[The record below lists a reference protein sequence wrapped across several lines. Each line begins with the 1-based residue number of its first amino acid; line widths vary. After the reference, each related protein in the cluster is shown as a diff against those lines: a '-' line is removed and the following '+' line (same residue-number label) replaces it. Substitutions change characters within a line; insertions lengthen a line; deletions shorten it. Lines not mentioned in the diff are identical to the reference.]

1 MCLCVYV
8 DAVTMGSVFGRST
21 ALNLQT
27 SQLNTPQDASCTHIL
42 VFPTSATTQLAPSS
56 YPTEDNNGNDQQDNS
71 KTRLLIMSWD
81 IQLYP
86 HLHIYLSLLLNKFIC
101 VYINIYVC
109 MYIMHQQVASLR
121 IFKHHCSHNS
131 HKWPVQSIMNFHI
144 WTTVSLVL
152 DSSRLVM
159 P

>member
-86 HLHIYLSLLLNKFIC
+86 YLHIYLSLLFNKFIC
-101 VYINIYVC
+101 VYIYYAPTGGVFT
-109 MYIMHQQVASLR
+109 L
-121 IFKHHCSHNS
+121 KHHCSHNS
-131 HKWPVQSIMNFHI
+131 HKRPVQSIMNFHI